1 MLAGGTE
8 EGVFSIT
15 SVSTRRLRPI
25 GRLSP
30 PTNHQGRNP
39 SLRRPRSQEYKKA
52 PHRGGIHSC
61 VPVTLCHHEVAALI
75 LFAVV
80 ASALPRPDELRP
92 GVIPVLERTEVR
104 DATGQF
110 SLSYLSGD
118 GTHVAEQGAL
128 KPTPDGKD
136 FVLVKQ
142 GEYHFTAPEGKTIM
156 VKYTA
161 DEYGFHPISDAIP
174 VAPTA

>member
-1 MLAGGTE
+1 MLAGGGV

-15 SVSTRRLRPI
+15 SVSTRRLRPS

-30 PTNHQGRNP
+30 PANQQGRNP
-39 SLRRPRSQEYKKA
+39 SLRRPRSQEYKK
-52 PHRGGIHSC
+52 
-61 VPVTLCHHEVAALI
+61 VAALI

-92 GVIPVLERTEVR
+92 GVVPVLERAEVR

-118 GTHVAEQGAL
+118 GTHVSEQGAL

-142 GEYHFTAPEGKTIM
+142 GEYQFTSPEGRTIM

-161 DEYGFHPISDAIP
+161 DEHGFHPISDAIP

>member
-1 MLAGGTE
+1 MLAGGGV

-15 SVSTRRLRPI
+15 SVSTRRRRPS

-30 PTNHQGRNP
+30 PTNQQGRNP
-39 SLRRPRSQEYKKA
+39 SLRRPRSEDHPVCGLVWQCSED
-52 PHRGGIHSC
+52 GGR
-61 VPVTLCHHEVAALI
+61 VLQVAALI
-75 LFAVV
+75 LFAVA
-80 ASALPRPDELRP
+80 ASALPRPDELEP
-92 GVIPVLERTEVR
+92 GVVPVLERAEVR

-118 GTHVAEQGAL
+118 GTHVSEQGAL

-136 FVLVKQ
+136 FVLVKR
-142 GEYHFTAPEGKTIM
+142 GEYQFTAPEGKTIN

-161 DEYGFHPISDAIP
+161 DEHGFHPISDAIP

>member
-1 MLAGGTE
+1 MLAGGGV

-15 SVSTRRLRPI
+15 SVSSRRLRPS

-30 PTNHQGRNP
+30 PTNQQGRNP
-39 SLRRPRSQEYKKA
+39 SLRRPRSEDVED
-52 PHRGGIHSC
+52 GGR
-61 VPVTLCHHEVAALI
+61 VLQVAALI
-75 LFAVV
+75 LFAVA
-80 ASALPRPDELRP
+80 ASALPRPDELEP
-92 GVIPVLERTEVR
+92 GVVPVLERAEVR

-118 GTHVAEQGAL
+118 GTHVSEQGAL

-136 FVLVKQ
+136 FVLVKR
-142 GEYHFTAPEGKTIM
+142 GEYQFTAPEGKTIN

-161 DEYGFHPISDAIP
+161 DEHGFHPISDAIP